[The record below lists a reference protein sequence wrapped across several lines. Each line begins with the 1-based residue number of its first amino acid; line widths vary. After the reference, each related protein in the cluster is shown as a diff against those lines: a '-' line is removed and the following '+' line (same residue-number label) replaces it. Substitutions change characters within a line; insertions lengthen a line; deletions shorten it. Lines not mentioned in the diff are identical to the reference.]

1 MLLPSTLQFLS
12 SGRFEGTI
20 IPSDIPTLEIVRAG
34 GLVGVGAHGQFQ
46 GLGYHWEL
54 WSLQSGGMTEIEALR
69 AATLNGAKIIGVGND
84 VGSIE
89 AGKLADMVILDKN
102 PLVNIRNTNTVE
114 YVMKN
119 GFLYKADSMD
129 EIWPKSSSLPPLWWW
144 NDGPEK

>member
-1 MLLPSTLQFLS
+1 
-12 SGRFEGTI
+12 
-20 IPSDIPTLEIVRAG
+20 
-34 GLVGVGAHGQFQ
+34 
-46 GLGYHWEL
+46 
-54 WSLQSGGMTEIEALR
+54 MTEIEALR

-89 AGKLADMVILDKN
+89 SGKLADMVILDKN
-102 PLVNIRNTNTVE
+102 PLVNIRNTNTVK

-144 NDGPEK
+144 NDGPEN